1 MMESVKYFY
10 LHTMLNHK
18 TDSFIDQL
26 TREEELYLPSLSVD
40 CVIFGFH
47 AGQFKVLLLKS
58 KYNNKW
64 ALPGGF
70 IYKDEDV
77 ENAAVRV
84 LNERTQL
91 KDIFLQQFYLFG
103 DVKRNEEKHAEKMLR
118 EMRIPNI
125 DTHWLMQRF
134 VTVGYY
140 ALVEYD
146 KVRPV
151 PDVLSSEC
159 TWHSIT
165 NLPDLIIDHKEIIE
179 KGLQVLRQQLKY
191 QPVGYNLL
199 PEEFTIKE
207 LQLIYETILG
217 KKLDRANFQRKILSY
232 GILDKKE
239 KQYSGGA
246 HKAPYLYSFNKES
259 YFKALKNGLAKEW

>member
-1 MMESVKYFY
+1 MPNPE
-10 LHTMLNHK
+10 TN
-18 TDSFIDQL
+18 SFIDQL
-26 TREEELYLPSLSVD
+26 ISGNELYLPSVSVD

-47 AGQFKVLLLKS
+47 AGQLKVLLLQS
-58 KYNNKW
+58 KYNHKW

-70 IYKDEDV
+70 IYKNENV
-77 ENAAVRV
+77 ENAAIRV

-103 DVKRNEEKHAEKMLR
+103 DVKRSEEKHAEKLLA
-118 EMRIPNI
+118 EAGIKNLGA
-125 DTHWLMQRF
+125 HWLMQRF
-134 VTVGYY
+134 VTAGYY
-140 ALVEYD
+140 ALVEYA
-146 KVRPV
+146 KVKPV
-151 PDVLSSEC
+151 PDVLSNAC
-159 TWHSIT
+159 TWHSVT
-165 NLPDLIIDHKEIIE
+165 ELPELIIDHKEIIE
-179 KGLQVLRQQLKY
+179 KGLEALRRQLKY

-199 PEEFTIKE
+199 PEVFTIKE

-232 GILDKKE
+232 GILDRQE

-259 YFKALKNGLAKEW
+259 YYKALEHGLAKEW